1 MNCPHWGI
9 LPEKRNQYECGFTGK
24 RHNATWDGLAIKS
37 TRVIRMGEEI
47 LLDYRP
53 EDRTLETKRLVEQ
66 RLKEKSMKAKRAH
79 ARIAEVTKAREE
91 GKTPRKQRTVA

>member
-1 MNCPHWGI
+1 MS
-9 LPEKRNQYECGFTGK
+9 PEERNQYECGFTGK
-24 RHNATWDGLAIKS
+24 WHNATWDGLAIKS

-53 EDRTLETKRLVEQ
+53 EDRTPETKRLVEQ

-79 ARIAEVTKAREE
+79 ARIVEARKAQEE
-91 GKTPRKQRTVA
+91 SETPGKRRTVA